1 MSYDQLTTRDYE
13 RVADASRRRL
23 ASSLDDLSRSLTPG
37 RVLDEVMTY
46 ARGGG
51 TDFFRGLGKAAS
63 ANPIPTLLVSVGTM
77 MFLSGRSGLDRTPR
91 KGSSSRPNV
100 GDDAHGA
107 ATGVRHGAGEFG
119 SSVSDATHRAGDAI
133 ASAGSTV
140 AGKVG
145 EAADT
150 LKSVAATGAD
160 KAKSA
165 FDAGATAVGDA
176 VSETGRLASDAAETV
191 TERAAYVR
199 DETGA
204 LFQDLAQSATK
215 LAREQPLLVAAAG
228 LAVGAMVAALLPRTE
243 TEDAYLGEASDAV
256 KGAVGDVA
264 GEQYERAKSVASNVV
279 EEVKTAAEREGLT
292 PEAAADAV
300 RDLGDRVKTVV
311 GEVASKS
318 E

>member
-77 MFLSGRSGLDRTPR
+77 MFLSGRTGLDRTPR
-91 KGSSSRPNV
+91 KGSSSRSNM
-100 GDDAHGA
+100 GD
-107 ATGVRHGAGEFG
+107 ATDVRHGAGEIG
-119 SSVSDATHRAGDAI
+119 SAVSDATHRAGEAI
-133 ASAGSTV
+133 ASASSTV

-145 EAADT
+145 EAAGA
-150 LKSVAATGAD
+150 LRSAAATGAD
-160 KAKSA
+160 KAQSA
-165 FDAGATAVGDA
+165 FDAGTTAVGDA
-176 VSETGRLASDAAETV
+176 VSETGRLASDAAGTV
-191 TERAAYVR
+191 TDKAAYVR

-204 LFQDLAQSATK
+204 FLQDLSQSATK

-228 LAVGAMVAALLPRTE
+228 LAVGAIVAALLPRTE

-256 KGAVGDVA
+256 KGAVGEVA
-264 GEQYERAKSVASNVV
+264 GEQYERAKSVASNIVD
-279 EEVKTAAEREGLT
+279 EVKTAAEREGLT
-292 PEAAADAV
+292 PDAAADAV

-311 GEVASKS
+311 REVSSKDV
-318 E
+318 

>member
-1 MSYDQLTTRDYE
+1 
-13 RVADASRRRL
+13 V
-23 ASSLDDLSRSLTPG
+23 
-37 RVLDEVMTY
+37 
-46 ARGGG
+46 
-51 TDFFRGLGKAAS
+51 
-63 ANPIPTLLVSVGTM
+63 
-77 MFLSGRSGLDRTPR
+77 
-91 KGSSSRPNV
+91 
-100 GDDAHGA
+100 
-107 ATGVRHGAGEFG
+107 
-119 SSVSDATHRAGDAI
+119 
-133 ASAGSTV
+133 
-140 AGKVG
+140 GKVG
-145 EAADT
+145 EAADA
-150 LKSVAATGAD
+150 LKSAAATGAD

-176 VSETGRLASDAAETV
+176 VSETGRLASGAAETV

-311 GEVASKS
+311 GEVASKA

>member
-77 MFLSGRSGLDRTPR
+77 MFLSGRTGLDRTPR
-91 KGSSSRPNV
+91 KGSSSRSNM
-100 GDDAHGA
+100 GDA
-107 ATGVRHGAGEFG
+107 ADVRHGAGEIG
-119 SSVSDATHRAGDAI
+119 SAVSDATHRAGEAI

-140 AGKVG
+140 MGKVG
-145 EAADT
+145 EAADA
-150 LKSVAATGAD
+150 LRSAAAT
-160 KAKSA
+160 A
-165 FDAGATAVGDA
+165 FDAGATAAGDA
-176 VSETGRLASDAAETV
+176 VSETGRLASDAAGTV
-191 TERAAYVR
+191 TDKAAYVR

-204 LFQDLAQSATK
+204 LFQDLSQSATK

-228 LAVGAMVAALLPRTE
+228 LAVGAIVAALLPRTE

-256 KGAVGDVA
+256 KGAVGEVA
-264 GEQYERAKSVASNVV
+264 GEQYERAKSVASNIVDD
-279 EEVKTAAEREGLT
+279 VKTAAEREGLT
-292 PEAAADAV
+292 PDAAADAV

-311 GEVASKS
+311 REVSSKDS
-318 E
+318 

>member
-13 RVADASRRRL
+13 RLADASRRRL

-100 GDDAHGA
+100 GDDARGA
-107 ATGVRHGAGEFG
+107 ATDVRHGAGEFG
-119 SSVSDATHRAGDAI
+119 SAVSDATHRAGDAI

-150 LKSVAATGAD
+150 LKSAAATGAD

-176 VSETGRLASDAAETV
+176 VSETGRLASDAA
-191 TERAAYVR
+191 ERAAYVR

>member
-77 MFLSGRSGLDRTPR
+77 MFLSGRSGLDRTHR
-91 KGSSSRPNV
+91 QGSSSRSNV
-100 GDDAHGA
+100 GD
-107 ATGVRHGAGEFG
+107 ATAVRQGAGEIV
-119 SSVSDATHRAGDAI
+119 SAVSDATHRTGDAI
-133 ASAGSTV
+133 ASASSTV

-145 EAADT
+145 EAADA
-150 LKSVAATGAD
+150 LKSAAATGAD

-176 VSETGRLASDAAETV
+176 VSETGRLASGAAETV

-204 LFQDLAQSATK
+204 LFQDLAQSATR

-311 GEVASKS
+311 GEVASKA

>member
-37 RVLDEVMTY
+37 RVLDELMTY

-63 ANPIPTLLVSVGTM
+63 ANPIPTLLVSVGTI
-77 MFLSGRSGLDRTPR
+77 MFLSGKSGLDRSPR
-91 KGSSSRPNV
+91 RESSVRSDAGAV
-100 GDDAHGA
+100 AHGV
-107 ATGVRHGAGEFG
+107 ATDFRQGAGEIG
-119 SSVSDATHRAGDAI
+119 SAVSDATQSAGDAI

-145 EAADT
+145 EAADA
-150 LKSVAATGAD
+150 LRSAAASGGD

-165 FDAGATAVGDA
+165 FNAGRTAVGDA
-176 VSETGRLASDAAETV
+176 VSETSRLASEAAETV
-191 TERAAYVR
+191 TEKAAYVR

-204 LFQDLAQSATK
+204 LFEDLTESATR

-228 LAVGAMVAALLPRTE
+228 LALGAVVAALLPRTE

-256 KGAVGDVA
+256 KGAVGEVA

-279 EEVKTAAEREGLT
+279 DEVKTAAEREGLT
-292 PEAAADAV
+292 SEAAADAV

-311 GEVASKS
+311 SEVASKA